1 MPQEPDWIALAK
13 EFYRDVQL
21 ELSDRW
27 SVESADFMI
36 EYLKE
41 EIREALLDMKQAVIR
56 EDAPDTLRY
65 MREVRICMTE
75 LQQRGRGEL

>member
-1 MPQEPDWIALAK
+1 
-13 EFYRDVQL
+13 
-21 ELSDRW
+21 
-27 SVESADFMI
+27 MI